1 MKEYQRIA
9 TPLKKDIDGR
19 RIITKVKVCDFC
31 GK

>member
-9 TPLKKDIDGR
+9 TTFKKDIDGR
-19 RIITKVKVCDFC
+19 RIITKVEVCDFC

>member
-19 RIITKVKVCDFC
+19 RIITKVEVCDFC